1 MVRAEH
7 EQLRSASTPIQ
18 PPSTIWQ
25 PVGPPQVSTS
35 QWNLVT
41 GPVISLA
48 VDPSDSS
55 GNTLYAG
62 TGGGG
67 VWKSTNA
74 AGNAANISF
83 VPLTDTLS
91 AWSSATLTSL
101 SIGSV
106 SVQPGGTGVIL
117 AGTGDPNS
125 GTSSWYGA
133 GILRSADGGSTWT
146 LMPATGL
153 DEYGLSYSFLGNA
166 VAGFAWSGSRPNL
179 VVAAVSDSGN
189 ETTAAGILTE
199 SNVLGMYYS
208 LDAGGTWELATL
220 EDGTQVFQGPQYQTY
235 QVNAAT
241 SVVWNPIRQRFY
253 AAIRFHGYYES
264 ADGVTWTRLINQPGA
279 NLTLN
284 MCPTILAASGS
295 HACPIARGALA
306 VQPVTGDMFALTV
319 DSNNLDQGLWQDA
332 CQATS
337 GGCAFSTVKF
347 ATRISDGPLQSPS
360 GSGTVA
366 QADSSLWLTA
376 VSSQQDTLL
385 FVGAQDIWRCSL
397 ANSCTWRNTT
407 NTQTCAAAM
416 VAPAQY
422 AVESTFGSTGLLYFG
437 NEAGMWR
444 STDAVNQQKTPCS
457 SDDAGHYQNLNGGL
471 GSLAEVEGFSEDP
484 STPTTWLAALGDLGT
499 AAPSAASGATAWNQV
514 LDGEGD
520 VVAIDPANPQNWYA
534 TSESGVGINRC
545 TEGASCTTAGFGN
558 VVIGE
563 AQVQDDFESYGSAP
577 WILDPQNT
585 ANLILGTCRVWRG
598 PATGAGWSQSSL
610 LSTMLD
616 QDQGQFCDGNA
627 QINFLA
633 AARITTGTSSG
644 NGAEQIYAGMAGVFD
659 GGGLVPG
666 HIFTATVNSASQVSN
681 TKWVDLYSSPVT
693 NKGSGVPQFDPDEYA
708 ISSIYPD
715 PHDPTGQ
722 TVYVTVQGVS
732 GIGAFEP
739 IVYSSTDGGAHWTN
753 ITSNLPLVPANS
765 IFVDPN
771 NANIVYVALDS
782 GVYVTQNL
790 SNCALVGQACWNVY
804 GSGLPNSPV
813 VSLMA
818 YNEGATQTLRAATY
832 GRGIWQVD
840 LVTAEIAPT
849 AATILPSPL
858 AFPSQ
863 QVQTTSAAQSVTIT
877 DTGTL
882 DLNITSLTVT
892 GDFAETDNCTGQ
904 SITLNGTCQIS
915 VTFAPTQSGARIGL
929 LTVFGNV
936 PGGQLTVSLAGT
948 GLAPASIVLTPSS
961 LSFGPTTVGSPSAPQ
976 YVTIAN
982 TGDIASTLTSET
994 ATGDFSLSA
1003 NTCTGS
1009 LAGNYS
1015 CTVGIVFTP
1024 GASGTRNGVLT
1035 VTDSV
1040 GTQSALLSGT
1050 GQTKATDALAP
1061 VLIAF
1066 AAQQVGT
1073 VSASQLVT
1081 LTNIGDQPL
1090 TSIAVAT
1097 TGDFTAVNN
1106 CGALLQGDATCT
1118 ISIAY
1123 VPTVAGAESGTLTV
1137 TDEIRSQK
1145 VALSGTGVAPPG
1157 ASALPV
1163 SINFGGYAFGTTSS
1177 AQTVTVT
1184 NSGGYDLSAL
1194 TATTT
1199 SGFTLASDD
1208 CPATL
1213 SVGASCHLG
1222 VTYSAA
1228 TAGPVTGTLTIA
1240 ATNLAKALTVTLSG
1254 QGDDFLLAISGTS
1267 SAIITSGQSATFPI
1281 QLQGLGG
1288 TSGTVALACT
1298 GAPQY
1303 STCSLNPTSIALNSS
1318 NTSGATATI
1327 TTGVSTTSAALDH
1340 SGWKSIVP
1348 VLSLALPLWFGGFR
1362 RRKQTRM
1369 LIIAV
1374 FVGALMGCGVAAS
1387 SGGGGGG
1394 GGGSGGGGGGT
1405 GTQNQTPSGTYTI
1418 TVTGTMSN
1426 ITHSATIT
1434 LTVQ

>member
-7 EQLRSASTPIQ
+7 ERLRSASTPIQ
-18 PPSTIWQ
+18 PPSTVWQ

-67 VWKSTNA
+67 IWKSTNA
-74 AGNAANISF
+74 AGSPASVNF

-91 AWSSATLTSL
+91 AWSSAALTSL

-125 GTSSWYGA
+125 GTGSWYGT
-133 GILRSADGGSTWT
+133 GILRSADGGNTWK
-146 LMPATGL
+146 LISATSL
-153 DEYGLSYSFLGNA
+153 DEYGLNYSFLGDSI
-166 VAGFAWSGSRPNL
+166 AGFAWSATDPNL
-179 VVAAVSDSGN
+179 VVAAVSAAGN
-189 ETTAAGILTE
+189 EGPAAGILTE
-199 SNVLGMYYS
+199 SNILGMYYS
-208 LDAGGTWELATL
+208 LDAGDTWELASL

-241 SVVWNPIRQRFY
+241 AVVWNPIRQRFY
-253 AAIRFHGYYES
+253 AAIQFHGYYES
-264 ADGVTWTRLINQPGA
+264 ADGITWTRLINQPGT
-279 NLTLN
+279 NLTIS
-284 MCPTILAASGS
+284 MCPTILAANGS

-319 DSNNLDQGLWQDA
+319 DTNNLDQGLWEDI
-332 CQATS
+332 CHATS
-337 GGCAFSTVKF
+337 GGCASSTVQF
-347 ATRISDGPLQSPS
+347 ATRISDGPLESPA
-360 GSGTVA
+360 GSGTIA

-385 FVGAQDIWRCSL
+385 FAGTQDIWRCSL
-397 ANSCTWRNTT
+397 ANSCVWRNTT
-407 NTQTCAAAM
+407 NTGTCSAAQ
-416 VAPAQY
+416 VAPAQF

-437 NEAGMWR
+437 NEAGLWR
-444 STDAVNQQKTPCS
+444 STDGVNQQKTPCS
-457 SDDAGHYQNLNGGL
+457 SDDAAHYQNLNGGL
-471 GSLAEVEGFSEDP
+471 GSLAEVESFSEDP
-484 STPTTWLAALGDLGT
+484 NTPTTWLAALGDLGT
-499 AAPSAASGATAWNQV
+499 AAPSTASGVTAWNQV

-520 VVAIDPANPQNWYA
+520 GVAIDPENSLNWYA
-534 TSESGVGINRC
+534 TSETGVGINRC
-545 TEGASCTTAGFGN
+545 MEGVSCNTAGFGN
-558 VVIGE
+558 VAIGE
-563 AQVQDDFESYGSAP
+563 AQVENDFESFGSAV

-585 ANLILGTCRVWRG
+585 ANLILGTCRIWRG
-598 PATGAGWSQSSL
+598 PATGVGWSQSNLIS
-610 LSTMLD
+610 SMLD

-627 QINFLA
+627 QISALA
-633 AARITTGTSSG
+633 AAPIASGSSS
-644 NGAEQIYAGMAGVFD
+644 GAEQIYAGMAGIFD
-659 GGGLVPG
+659 GGGLIPG

-681 TKWVDLYSSPVT
+681 TKWADRYPSPVT
-693 NKGSGVPQFDPDEYA
+693 NRGSGGPQFDPDEYA

-732 GIGAFEP
+732 GNSFEP
-739 IVYSSTDGGAHWTN
+739 IVYQSTDAGAHWTN

-765 IFVDPN
+765 ILVDPN

-790 SNCALVGQACWNVY
+790 SNCALIGQACWNVY

-818 YNEGATQTLRAATY
+818 YNGGATQTLRAATY

-840 LVTAEIAPT
+840 LMTAGIAPT

-858 AFPSQ
+858 TFAVQ
-863 QVQTTSAAQSVTIT
+863 RVQTTSAPQVITIT
-877 DTGTL
+877 DTGSFE
-882 DLNITSLTVT
+882 LNITSLTVT

-904 SITLNGTCQIS
+904 SIALNGTCQVS
-915 VTFAPTQSGARIGL
+915 VIFAPTQSGARTGL

-948 GLAPASIVLTPSS
+948 GLAPASILLTPASII
-961 LSFGPTTVGSPSAPQ
+961 FGPATVGSPSAPQ

-982 TGDIASTLTSET
+982 TGDIASSLTSET
-994 ATGDFSLSA
+994 ASGDFSLSA

-1040 GTQSALLSGT
+1040 GTQTALLSGT

-1061 VLIAF
+1061 ASIAF

-1073 VSASQLVT
+1073 VSVSQQVT
-1081 LTNIGDQPL
+1081 LTNTGDQPL

-1106 CGALLQGDATCT
+1106 CGALLQADATCT
-1118 ISIAY
+1118 ISISY
-1123 VPTVAGAESGTLTV
+1123 VPTVAGAEFGTLTV
-1137 TDEIRSQK
+1137 TDEFRGQK
-1145 VALSGTGVAPPG
+1145 VSLSGTGVAPPG
-1157 ASALPV
+1157 ASALPAE
-1163 SINFGGYAFGTTSS
+1163 IDFGGFAVGSTSS
-1177 AQTVTVT
+1177 AQTLTIT
-1184 NSGGYDLSAL
+1184 NSGGYNLSSLA
-1194 TATTT
+1194 ASTTP
-1199 SGFTLASDD
+1199 GFAVASDD

-1213 SVGASCHLG
+1213 AVGASCHLG
-1222 VTYSAA
+1222 VTYTAA
-1228 TAGPVTGTLTIA
+1228 TAGPSTGNLTIS
-1240 ATNLAKALTVTLSG
+1240 TISLPKALTVALSG
-1254 QGDDFLLAISGTS
+1254 QGEDFLLAISGTS
-1267 SAIITSGQSATFPI
+1267 SAIITSGQTAAFPI

-1288 TSGTVALACT
+1288 TLGTVALACS
-1298 GAPQY
+1298 GVPQY
-1303 STCSLNPTSIALNSS
+1303 STCTLNPTSIALSNS
-1318 NTSGATATI
+1318 NTSSATATI
-1327 TTGVSTTSAALDH
+1327 ATGVSTTSAALGRRSD
-1340 SGWKSIVP
+1340 WKSIVP
-1348 VLSLALPLWFGGFR
+1348 ALSLALPFCLGAFR
-1362 RRKQTRM
+1362 RRKQARM
-1369 LIIAV
+1369 LLLAIFAV
-1374 FVGALMGCGVAAS
+1374 ALMGCGVAAS
-1387 SGGGGGG
+1387 SAGSGGGGGG
-1394 GGGSGGGGGGT
+1394 GGGSGGGGG
-1405 GTQNQTPSGTYTI
+1405 TQTRTPSGTYTI

-1426 ITHSATIT
+1426 ITHSSTIT